1 MRLLPRDIN
10 YHHRLYF
17 YGALQ
22 VVVEVEHVPGCGR
35 CGTTCPR
42 SPASS
47 TRWAALVL
55 GPEVTGQHGGGR
67 QVQHRN
73 GSPGL
78 HNLHDHLFFTD
89 LEFGSHSFSNI
100 HHTVLL

>member
-1 MRLLPRDIN
+1 MC
-10 YHHRLYF
+10 
-17 YGALQ
+17 Q
-22 VVVEVEHVPGCGR
+22 VVAVVGPRVRVHLRHQHAGPRVSPRACPGTGDHR
-35 CGTTCPR
+35 
-42 SPASS
+42 
-47 TRWAALVL
+47 AAR
-55 GPEVTGQHGGGR
+55 GGR